1 MKRAWPDFILVLALP
16 YGLGLL
22 VVVDRKYGNRRH
34 GGKKLQETGKEESRK
49 GKLSNPPKHLSKQNS
64 AKERAEIARD
74 G

>member
-34 GGKKLQETGKEESRK
+34 GGKKLEEAGKEESRK
-49 GKLSNPPKHLSKQNS
+49 
-64 AKERAEIARD
+64 
-74 G
+74 